1 MKFKIVILI
10 LALSLFI
17 FSCNKKTEYTN
28 EIDSCKLN
36 LYNDSTYRF
45 IYPTFLG
52 SKLEKGVYE
61 IRDNKITLSRKS
73 FNKIDSV
80 KIGYT
85 YSWNG
90 TDKPD
95 SLAIRFKNL
104 NNENIKTRI
113 KFNNSTQEFE
123 SNELGQ
129 IDITYKKLEDLGIL
143 KPNEVIKD
151 YIILFEVK
159 TYNPD
164 MTYYLDSR
172 RPRIINFK
180 LNQFVGEDYA
190 LLKRVYR
197 LDNDT
202 IYINDISRKSIG
214 KHTKLVNKKWYN
226 IFS

>member
-1 MKFKIVILI
+1 MKFKIVILF

-17 FSCNKKTEYTN
+17 FSCNKKAEYIN
-28 EIDSCKLN
+28 ESDSCKLS

-52 SKLEKGVYE
+52 SKSEKGIYE
-61 IRDNKITLSRKS
+61 IRDNKITLFRKS

-80 KIGYT
+80 EIGYT

-90 TDKPD
+90 MDKPD

-113 KFNNSTQEFE
+113 KFNNSTQEFK

-151 YIILFEVK
+151 YIILFEGK
-159 TYNPD
+159 TYNSD

-180 LNQFVGEDYA
+180 LNQFIGKEYA

-202 IYINDISRKSIG
+202 IYTNDISRKSIG
-214 KHTKLVNKKWYN
+214 KHTKLVNKQ
-226 IFS
+226 